1 MSTMLVE
8 QLGASAGRRQG
19 GDGESG
25 QGGFGVLEVE
35 RPTLNCAEMSPDGSY
50 GRFVVEPLERGYGL
64 TLGNSLRRILLSSIA
79 GAAVTSI
86 KIDGVLHEFSALP
99 GVVEDV
105 VEIVLNVKGL
115 AIRMDTDEARLL
127 RVDRTEEGPVTAADI
142 MLPQDVEIV
151 NPDHLLATLDRGGR
165 LRMEMTVEK
174 GRGYVPAERNKKA
187 GQPIGVIPVDSI
199 FTPVR
204 RVNYTVENTRVG
216 QITNYDRLIM
226 EVWTNGAVRSDE
238 ALREAAQVLIG
249 HLQLFAGADDGLAS
263 RLDGSRQVS
272 EQDRLLATSIEA
284 LNLSVR
290 SFNCLKR
297 AGINTIGDLVEKTPE
312 EMMKVRNLGQKS
324 LEEVQ
329 ERLAALG
336 LGLRPSEE
344 E

>member
-1 MSTMLVE
+1 M
-8 QLGASAGRRQG
+8 
-19 GDGESG
+19 
-25 QGGFGVLEVE
+25 LEVE
-35 RPTLNCAEMSPDGSY
+35 RPTLNCVEMDPDGSY

-64 TLGNSLRRILLSSIA
+64 TLGNSLRRILLSSIP

-86 KIDGVLHEFSALP
+86 KIDGVLHEFSTLP

-105 VEIVLNVKGL
+105 VEIVLNVKEL
-115 AIRMDTDEARLL
+115 AIRMETDEPRLL
-127 RVDRTEEGPVTAADI
+127 RLDRSEEGPVTAADI
-142 MLPQDVEIV
+142 LAPEDVEIV
-151 NPDHLLATLDRGGR
+151 NRDLRLATLDRGGR
-165 LRMEMTVEK
+165 LRMELTVEK
-174 GRGYVPAERNKKA
+174 GRGYVPAERNKKQN
-187 GQPIGVIPVDSI
+187 QPIGVIPVDSI

-204 RVNYTVENTRVG
+204 KVNYTVENTRVG
-216 QITNYDRLIM
+216 QITNYDRLVIDL
-226 EVWTNGAVRSDE
+226 WTNGAVRADE
-238 ALREAAQVLIG
+238 ALREAARILIG
-249 HLQLFAGADDGLAS
+249 YLQLFTGLGDGIPLPAHQEPAS
-263 RLDGSRQVS
+263 ER
-272 EQDRLLATSIEA
+272 DRLLATSIEA

-297 AGINTIGDLVEKTPE
+297 AGINTIGELIAKTPE

>member
-1 MSTMLVE
+1 ML
-8 QLGASAGRRQG
+8 
-19 GDGESG
+19 D
-25 QGGFGVLEVE
+25 VE
-35 RPTLNCAEMSPDGSY
+35 RPTLNCAEMSSDGSY

-64 TLGNSLRRILLSSIA
+64 TLGNSLRRVLLSSIA
-79 GAAVTSI
+79 GAAVTSV

-105 VEIVLNVKGL
+105 VEIVLNVKSL
-115 AIRMDTDEARLL
+115 AIRLDGDEPRLL
-127 RVDRTEEGPVTAADI
+127 RVDRAEEGPVTAADI

-174 GRGYVPAERNKKA
+174 GRGYVPAERNKKP

-238 ALREAAQVLIG
+238 ALREAAQILIG
-249 HLQLFAGADDGLAS
+249 HLQLFAGAEDGLVS
-263 RLDGSRQVS
+263 RSDGSRAVS
-272 EQDRLLATSIEA
+272 EQDRLLGSSIEA

-297 AGINTIGDLVEKTPE
+297 AGINTIADLVAKTPE

-336 LGLRPSEE
+336 LGLKPSEE